1 MATAKSIRAR
11 KARPAKTARRKPV
24 RPPVRK
30 VPDLHDILDH
40 FHAALALVN
49 VACAAI
55 EALEPGEQLD
65 WEASA
70 LRQGVTALTAVYNEF
85 DHADSQLYRAG
96 KTVRS

>member
-1 MATAKSIRAR
+1 MATGKNTRAR
-11 KARPAKTARRKPV
+11 RAGSGKPSPKSQRKP
-24 RPPVRK
+24 
-30 VPDLHDILDH
+30 DLSAILDH

-55 EALEPGEQLD
+55 EALGPGEQLD

-70 LRQGVTALTAVYNEF
+70 LRQGVAALTAVYDELDN
-85 DHADSQLYRAG
+85 ADSLLHRAG